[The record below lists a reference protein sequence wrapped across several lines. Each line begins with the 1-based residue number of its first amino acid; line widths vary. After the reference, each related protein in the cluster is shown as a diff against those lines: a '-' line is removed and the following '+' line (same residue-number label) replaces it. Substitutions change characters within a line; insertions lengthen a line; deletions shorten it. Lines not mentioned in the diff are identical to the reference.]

1 MYFQCNVI
9 RQIID
14 IRRTKS
20 SYKFKEWMLYIEMD
34 GSNCALRNELQS
46 SILLSL
52 VNDNLI
58 SCRSVIKRTVTDKSF
73 NEYSH

>member
-14 IRRTKS
+14 NQRTNN
-20 SYKFKEWMLYIEMD
+20 SYKFKEWMLFIKMD

-46 SILLSL
+46 SI
-52 VNDNLI
+52 
-58 SCRSVIKRTVTDKSF
+58 
-73 NEYSH
+73 